1 METPAPPPLKTAAA
15 TTFVPPQSSA
25 LERIRETY
33 EPMEGNIG
41 LLTAAEALLKTP
53 GQIVHGLQHPG
64 SRTLV
69 LALLAMAVL
78 CLAAYGITVGMF
90 AWGNNL
96 WISPLKL
103 TFGQLLSALICLPS
117 LIIFSCLSGTD
128 LNIRHICAMW
138 VASLTLTSLL
148 LVGFAPVSWIFTQST
163 ESVWFMGL
171 LHLVFWAIAIYYGL
185 RFLVVSLSFLND
197 GDRSG
202 HLITWCV
209 IFILVSLQMSTTLR
223 PMIGESDMQL
233 RTEKRFFLSQW
244 MTNLEADLD

>member
-117 LIIFSCLSGTD
+117 LIIFSCLSG
-128 LNIRHICAMW
+128 
-138 VASLTLTSLL
+138 SSTSISETGKLL
-148 LVGFAPVSWIFTQST
+148 LGVITLSA
-163 ESVWFMGL
+163 
-171 LHLVFWAIAIYYGL
+171 L
-185 RFLVVSLSFLND
+185 R
-197 GDRSG
+197 
-202 HLITWCV
+202 
-209 IFILVSLQMSTTLR
+209 
-223 PMIGESDMQL
+223 
-233 RTEKRFFLSQW
+233 
-244 MTNLEADLD
+244 